1 MQNESDLIELLLRS
15 AGPRSEPP
23 VDAYR
28 QVYAAATAAFRD
40 KTVRRRERHWALWA
54 GAAAVAVLAIALT
67 FEWTPPSAGRSE
79 LARVERVVGLA
90 EEATGDTW
98 RTLGAT
104 QTPLTV
110 GMKLR
115 TGEGGRVA
123 LALSGGGSLRLA
135 AETEVMLDAPG
146 RLYVRQGTIYVDS
159 GVRPGASRLEIVT
172 PAGTARDIG
181 TQFELHVA
189 GSALRLR
196 VREGS
201 VSIDRGGRSL
211 TGGAGEQIAIDV
223 LGGVSR
229 DVIEP
234 DDEAWQWAE
243 SIAPTPDMDGKPA
256 AELIAWAAREAGR
269 ELRYVSP
276 NVEQRASSVILHG
289 NIRNLAPLAALEAM
303 LATTDLEYVLRGDTM
318 EIRTR
323 DTPPL
328 DP

>member
-1 MQNESDLIELLLRS
+1 MQNETDLIDLLLRR
-15 AGPRSEPP
+15 AGRRSEPP
-23 VDAYR
+23 LEAYR

-40 KTVRRRERHWALWA
+40 KTVRRRERQWVLWA
-54 GAAAVAVLAIALT
+54 SAAAVAVFAIALM

-79 LARVERVVGLA
+79 LARVERVIGLA
-90 EEATGDTW
+90 EVASGDTW
-98 RTLGAT
+98 RTLGET
-104 QTPLTV
+104 GTPLTTGV
-110 GMKLR
+110 RLR
-115 TGEGGRVA
+115 TLAGGRLA
-123 LALSGGGSLRLA
+123 LALGGGGSLRLD

-146 RLYVRQGTIYVDS
+146 RLYVGRGTIYVDS
-159 GVRPGASRLEIVT
+159 GARPGASRLQVVT
-172 PAGTARDIG
+172 PAGTAHDIG
-181 TQFELHVA
+181 TQFELQVA

-211 TGGAGEQIAIDV
+211 TGGAGEQIAIDA
-223 LGGVSR
+223 LGGISR
-229 DVIEP
+229 NVIEP

-243 SIAPTPDMDGKPA
+243 SIAPTPDMDGRPA
-256 AELIAWAAREAGR
+256 AELISWVARETGR

>member
-1 MQNESDLIELLLRS
+1 MQNESDLIELLLRR

-40 KTVRRRERHWALWA
+40 KTVRRRERQWTLWA
-54 GAAAVAVLAIALT
+54 SAAAVALLAIALV
-67 FEWTPPSAGRSE
+67 FQWTPRSAGRSE
-79 LARVERVVGLA
+79 LARVERVIGLV
-90 EEATGDTW
+90 EKSTGDTW
-98 RTLGAT
+98 RALGEAR
-104 QTPLTV
+104 TPLTT

-115 TGEGGRVA
+115 TRGGGRVA

-159 GVRPGASRLEIVT
+159 GARPGASRLEIVT
-172 PAGTARDIG
+172 PAGTARDVG
-181 TQFELHVA
+181 TQFELQVA

-223 LGGVSR
+223 LGGISR
-229 DVIEP
+229 DVIAP

-256 AELIAWAAREAGR
+256 AELIAWVARETGR

-323 DTPPL
+323 DTLPL

>member
-1 MQNESDLIELLLRS
+1 MQNDSDLIELLLRR

-23 VDAYR
+23 LEAYR
-28 QVYAAATAAFRD
+28 QVFAAATAAFHD
-40 KTVRRRERHWALWA
+40 KTVRRRQRQRVLWA
-54 GAAAVAVLAIALT
+54 AAAAVAVLAIALT
-67 FEWTPPSAGRSE
+67 FEWTRPLTGRIE
-79 LARVERVVGLA
+79 LARVQRVIGLA
-90 EEATGDTW
+90 DEATGDTW
-98 RTLGAT
+98 RALGET
-104 QTPLTV
+104 GTPLTT

-115 TGEGGRVA
+115 TREGGRVA

-181 TQFELHVA
+181 TQFELQVA

-201 VSIDRGGRSL
+201 VSINRGGRSL
-211 TGGAGEQIAIDV
+211 TGGAGEQIAIDAQ
-223 LGGVSR
+223 GGISR

-234 DDEAWQWAE
+234 DGAEWRWAE

-256 AELIAWAAREAGR
+256 AELIAWVARETGR

-276 NVEQRASSVILHG
+276 NAEQRAARVILHG
-289 NIRNLAPLAALEAM
+289 NIRNLTPLAALEAM
-303 LATTDLEYVLRGDTM
+303 LATTDLEYTLRDDTM